1 MVCTPG
7 LIIRTEGVSTCIA
20 RLAVFRTQ
28 VCLARITPLCMSIT
42 GDSVTDTALD
52 TISLTDFVTA
62 GGTRFEMIST
72 ERFGTQV
79 TGVSVS
85 RASNIVTIRTESGV
99 VSTNDAIADST
110 LSTVSSADFLPARVT
125 RC

>member
-1 MVCTPG
+1 
-7 LIIRTEGVSTCIA
+7 
-20 RLAVFRTQ
+20 
-28 VCLARITPLCMSIT
+28 MSIT

-62 GGTRFEMIST
+62 RGTRSEMIST

-85 RASNIVTIRTESGV
+85 RASDIVTIRTESGAV
-99 VSTNDAIADST
+99 CTNDAIADST